1 VYQVNTVP
9 INSNQL
15 QLIAADTPNTFNIA
29 LLPDSNEASSLTFCK
44 YPHYLIRVIS
54 FELFVII
61 TLPPLSR
68 QGIEIIPYISCFL
81 E

>member
-1 VYQVNTVP
+1 VYQVQTVP

-15 QLIAADTPNTFNIA
+15 QLIATDTPDTFNIA
-29 LLPDSNEASSLTFCK
+29 SPPDSNGASSLTFCK
-44 YPHYLIRVIS
+44 HPHYLIRLIS
-54 FELFVII
+54 FELFVTI

-68 QGIEIIPYISCFL
+68 QGIEIIPYIKRFL